1 MSEHQDFPIRE
12 IQNERRRLEE
22 EKERLVP
29 KRDRLFMTVESGD
42 DSGFAL
48 TKVLKDLKKIEQ
60 RIAQWDDL
68 LRQKGLP
75 T

>member
-1 MSEHQDFPIRE
+1 MSAHEDFPIRE

-60 RIAQWDDL
+60 RIGQLDDL
-68 LRQKGLP
+68 LRRKGLH